1 MSTFRE
7 ILYMIQD
14 ECKFD
19 TDDSYYTHEH
29 IMYLV
34 GRYRS
39 LLFKQTYGGVN
50 GNLKKQ
56 IPASAFQEIC
66 IDLVQTPGNMVTMCD
81 SGMYLRS
88 TKPIPSIMPYTKAN
102 LYNTN
107 IYSTISHIDLTNYER
122 MKYVGH
128 NKFLQKIIYASIA
141 PDNYLWLK
149 SQNSVFLNLEK
160 LKMRAVFEDF
170 ESAAKMACDADCEML
185 DRQFPLEDALIP
197 VLIQSVVKEL
207 TEKLGVPEDKS
218 NNADDNQNENMY
230 SNGNARPTEE

>member
-1 MSTFRE
+1 
-7 ILYMIQD
+7 
-14 ECKFD
+14 
-19 TDDSYYTHEH
+19 
-29 IMYLV
+29 
-34 GRYRS
+34 
-39 LLFKQTYGGVN
+39 
-50 GNLKKQ
+50 
-56 IPASAFQEIC
+56 
-66 IDLVQTPGNMVTMCD
+66 
-81 SGMYLRS
+81 
-88 TKPIPSIMPYTKAN
+88 MPYTKAN
-102 LYNTN
+102 LYNTD

-149 SQNSVFLNLEK
+149 SQNPVFLNLEK

-185 DRQFPLEDALIP
+185 DRQFPFEDALIP